1 VTRLARLAGR
11 LDEPLLVTSGVNLR
25 YLTGF
30 VSSHAAL
37 VVEPDR
43 TTLYT
48 DFRYVE
54 AAREVDGV
62 EVVQSPRDMVG
73 HLAETLSGRRIAF
86 EAAHTSYASYRR
98 LAAGGVDLVP
108 ANGVVEELRRVK
120 DGAEIESM
128 RRAAAIS
135 DRVYEALTGV
145 RFVGRTERD
154 LAWWIESR
162 FHDFGAEAV
171 AFDVLVA
178 SGAQAARPHGRPRDV
193 QIPQGTLVIVD
204 AGATVDGYRSD
215 CTRTFATGDLPGE
228 LGEAYELCLR
238 AQLDALATL
247 GPGAGHRAVDAA
259 ARDTIE
265 AAGHGAH
272 FGHGLGHG
280 VGLEV
285 HEAPLL
291 RAEASEQLTLEPGNV
306 LTVEPGIYLRG
317 VGGVRI
323 EDLVLVTPTG
333 HERLTGFTK
342 DLLTVE

>member
-1 VTRLARLAGR
+1 MSRLARLAGR

-48 DFRYVE
+48 DFRYVAAAQEVERVDVVE
-54 AAREVDGV
+54 A
-62 EVVQSPRDMVG
+62 PRDMIG
-73 HLAETLSGRRIAF
+73 FLAETLSGRRIAF

-98 LAAGGVDLVP
+98 LSAGGVELVP

-120 DGAEIESM
+120 DGAEIEAI

-135 DRVYEALTGV
+135 DRVYEALTDE

-162 FHDFGAEAV
+162 FHDFGAEAI

-178 SGAQAARPHGRPRDV
+178 SGAQAARPHGGPRDV
-193 QIPQGTLVIVD
+193 PIPRGTLVIVD

-215 CTRTFATGDLPGE
+215 CTRTFATGDLPRE

-238 AQLDALATL
+238 AQLAALAVL

-259 ARDTIE
+259 ARDAIE
-265 AAGHGAH
+265 AGGHGAH

-280 VGLEV
+280 VGLEI
-285 HEAPLL
+285 HEAPFL
-291 RAEASEQLTLEPGNV
+291 RVEAPELLTLEPGNV
-306 LTVEPGIYLRG
+306 LTVEPGIYLPG
-317 VGGVRI
+317 LGGVRI
-323 EDLVLVTPTG
+323 EDLVLVTPSG

-342 DLLTVE
+342 DLLTVQ